1 MGGSRAF
8 FELKAN
14 TPAFGRVVSS
24 VLAVLGTGSECS
36 GAAFLT
42 VAFVSLMLTVVTKA
56 FARVLGE
63 SNCSSLDSVDAV
75 ILEDAIPVGLSVGVA
90 L

>member
-1 MGGSRAF
+1 
-8 FELKAN
+8 
-14 TPAFGRVVSS
+14 
-24 VLAVLGTGSECS
+24 
-36 GAAFLT
+36 
-42 VAFVSLMLTVVTKA
+42 MLTVVTKA